1 MRVSFKDERLRK
13 ECNDIGLLQ
22 KRYGQTRAKRILQ
35 RLEDLASAK
44 TLEDMRH
51 FPGRC
56 HELHGDEAGYLSLE
70 LDHPCCLVL
79 CPSADQPRKPNG
91 GMDWAHVK
99 AVDIIGV
106 RHSCPI

>member
-1 MRVSFKDERLRK
+1 
-13 ECNDIGLLQ
+13 
-22 KRYGQTRAKRILQ
+22 
-35 RLEDLASAK
+35 
-44 TLEDMRH
+44 
-51 FPGRC
+51 
-56 HELHGDEAGYLSLE
+56 